1 MLALFIIVVL
11 AVIPWALLW
20 MLTCVRDKQPAFV
33 PTACLSLLLCGL
45 FLLLVNA
52 L

>member
-1 MLALFIIVVL
+1 MLALFVIAAL

-33 PTACLSLLLCGL
+33 PYRLPEPFAVRTVL
-45 FLLLVNA
+45 FDC
-52 L
+52 